1 MARESELW
9 DWLKLHPAAKD
20 GTCMDLHMERV
31 ENIVGKA
38 TPDVEG
44 CYKGGT
50 FQLETKVLHQI
61 RKSGASGE
69 IRFEK
74 GQREWGQRR
83 WLAGGPSYALIASPD
98 RVWLVPGLFL
108 PSLPLRGPVTYAEM
122 DARCVLTMGVD
133 SDSHGRR
140 TTARDAYTLAIMFQL
155 LETPIIPRVFAK
167 QLAEATPEIDLIAL
181 SPVESVLI
189 AEGLIGQRFGQGASP
204 MRAFDIL

>member
-9 DWLKLHPAAKD
+9 DWLKLHPAARD

-44 CYKGGT
+44 CYKSGT

-83 WLAGGPSYALIASPD
+83 WLAGGPAFGLIGAPG
-98 RVWLVPGLFL
+98 RIWLVPGLFL
-108 PSLPLRGPVTYAEM
+108 PSLPLRGPVSYDDMAR
-122 DARCVLTMGVD
+122 RCVLTAFMEGQGAPDRD
-133 SDSHGRR
+133 SATLGCLFTLLADPRLPR
-140 TTARDAYTLAIMFQL
+140 QLVPLLTA
-155 LETPIIPRVFAK
+155 
-167 QLAEATPEIDLIAL
+167 ATPGIDAIAL
-181 SPVESVLI
+181 SPVESVLV
-189 AEGLIGQRFGQGASP
+189 AEGLIGARFGQGASP
-204 MRAFDIL
+204 MREFDIL